1 MCEITGHQ
9 IFKDKT
15 FLCELYACCFSC
27 RSFKEPRMAFKK
39 ANWQRRFN
47 LPFDRIQNEN
57 KIKPRVEGNPIYRE
71 VSIEWWC
78 NRKVLSV
85 WCCFMLILLKLHWKV
100 LMFNLIHPNIIYIN
114 LKYAQVNWNVL
125 HWMVDFLKSQ
135 NNI

>member
-1 MCEITGHQ
+1 MKGHQ

-39 ANWQRRFN
+39 ANWQNKRRFN

-71 VSIEWWC
+71 VYIEMMMQQESAFG
-78 NRKVLSV
+78 L
-85 WCCFMLILLKLHWKV
+85 MLLCADS
-100 LMFNLIHPNIIYIN
+100 P
-114 LKYAQVNWNVL
+114 QVTLESADV
-125 HWMVDFLKSQ
+125 
-135 NNI
+135 